1 MKNFIDDKEPKV
13 RFLHWVHE
21 RENLRKA
28 KALIGGTGPWTTDC
42 ILSAHRFCNVNREHD
57 AVTLWIKEHVRDL
70 VSRYMQRAGRTLCE
84 PGITPGWA
92 VMNLALARC
101 FNEPES
107 LKQFLPIVP
116 YGTTLEDLQATLA
129 RIMNQGPKLFRGA
142 YMMPSHGAY
151 MMPSHGANIKQST
164 FLYYSEACWKLRDL
178 PWTGFETLEEAS
190 MRIQFVEGFGPFL
203 ANQIVTDMRYT
214 APWVNAKDWFT
225 FVLAGPGTLR
235 GLARYDQGVVRS
247 KDAPERLWQIRED
260 IRGYLSPEVR
270 EYFLDI
276 NNLSNCFCEFDKY
289 ERAREQLLNG
299 QRTTLRKYP

>member
-57 AVTLWIKEHVRDL
+57 TVTRWIKEHVRDY
-70 VSRYMQRAGRTLCE
+70 VTDCMARADQTRCE

-101 FNEPES
+101 FNEPYVMWLFLPMAQDRDTLES
-107 LKQFLPIVP
+107 LQS
-116 YGTTLEDLQATLA
+116 TLSHIKEGAH
-129 RIMNQGPKLFRGA
+129 KLFR
-142 YMMPSHGAY
+142 GAY
-151 MMPSHGANIKQST
+151 MMPSHGANIKQSP
-164 FLYYSEACWKLRDL
+164 FLYYSDACWKLKDL
-178 PWTGFETLEEAS
+178 PWTGLETLEEAS

-214 APWVNAKDWFT
+214 GPWVNATDWST

-247 KDAPERLWQIRED
+247 KDAPERLRQIRED